1 MEEFSNF
8 YLSPGQAGYRNQTQ
22 NTNQNQN
29 PAPLPNMV
37 FGEYFNQNNT
47 NTNTQPNPGPTAA
60 TQNNLT
66 INDIYI
72 QNQQLQNQ
80 VNALSAS
87 LISVQNLSNASYR
100 AIETILNQQRY
111 LIPLRQNSRFRPRP
125 YYPYNPYRY
134 APTFEPREQSQE
146 AYLERL
152 NNLIN
157 LRHSGATQAR
167 GSNLNHAE
175 TLNMG
180 ANQNIPNQNQNNEAQ
195 NANANANA
203 NANTPSRVE
212 ALIFRSLVDSLNNQ
226 LPNVNAQ
233 MHSPNILE
241 VSYSTENIS
250 NDIVN
255 FIRNLNDGET
265 PENIITTHA
274 TISHNT
280 EVDVFKNSDSESE
293 SELNSD
299 SNVQSES
306 VNENPSSTSA
316 SPNDKICVICQEEFE
331 DLCIVRKIKKCGHY
345 FHIGCLDRWL
355 ETKITC
361 PTCRADIR
369 LNLNNSDENEE
380 DMEL

>member
-8 YLSPGQAGYRNQTQ
+8 YLSPGQTGSRNQTQ
-22 NTNQNQN
+22 NTNQH

-47 NTNTQPNPGPTAA
+47 NTNIQPNPGPTAA

-80 VNALSAS
+80 VNSLSAS
-87 LISVQNLSNASYR
+87 LISIQNLSNASYR

-111 LIPLRQNSRFRPRP
+111 LLPLRQTSRFRPRP

-134 APTFEPREQSQE
+134 SPTFEPREQSQE

-157 LRHSGATQAR
+157 LRHSGTTQTR
-167 GSNLNHAE
+167 GSNLNQAD
-175 TLNMG
+175 TLNTG
-180 ANQNIPNQNQNNEAQ
+180 TNQNIPNRNQNNEAQ
-195 NANANANA
+195 NANE

-233 MHSPNILE
+233 MQAPNILE

-255 FIRNLNDGET
+255 FIRNLNEGET

-280 EVDVFKNSDSESE
+280 EVDVYRNSDSET
-293 SELNSD
+293 ELNSN
-299 SNVQSES
+299 SNVHSES
-306 VNENPSSTSA
+306 GNQDSSSTNA

-331 DLCIVRKIKKCGHY
+331 DRCIVRKIKKCGHY

-369 LNLNNSDENEE
+369 LNLNNSNENDE